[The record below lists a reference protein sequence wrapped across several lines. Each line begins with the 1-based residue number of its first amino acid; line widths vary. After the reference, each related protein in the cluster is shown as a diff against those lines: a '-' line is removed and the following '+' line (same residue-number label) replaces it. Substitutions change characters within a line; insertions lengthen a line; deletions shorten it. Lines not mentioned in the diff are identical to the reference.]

1 MGVLKHKQLKIKF
14 GRSITDS
21 EVTVVD
27 YESYTVLLTIIGKEH
42 VIVAVRLFKQSETSI
57 AFDFQIISVIMLFD
71 GYKSPTVGVPLYLF
85 RY

>member
-21 EVTVVD
+21 EVTVVG

-57 AFDFQIISVIMLFD
+57 AFDFQTSNYISFHSLVLIIL
-71 GYKSPTVGVPLYLF
+71 
-85 RY
+85 

>member
-21 EVTVVD
+21 EITVVD

-42 VIVAVRLFKQSETSI
+42 VMVTVRLFKQSETSI
-57 AFDFQIISVIMLFD
+57 AFDFQMSNYISFHSLVLIIL
-71 GYKSPTVGVPLYLF
+71 
-85 RY
+85 

>member
-21 EVTVVD
+21 EITVAG

-42 VIVAVRLFKQSETSI
+42 AIVTVRLLK
-57 AFDFQIISVIMLFD
+57 
-71 GYKSPTVGVPLYLF
+71 
-85 RY
+85 

>member
-21 EVTVVD
+21 EVTVVG
-27 YESYTVLLTIIGKEH
+27 YESYTVLLTIIGKR
-42 VIVAVRLFKQSETSI
+42 ARYSCFKQSETSI

>member
-21 EVTVVD
+21 EITVVG
-27 YESYTVLLTIIGKEH
+27 YESYTVLLTITGKR
-42 VIVAVRLFKQSETSI
+42 ARYRLSKQSETSI

>member
-21 EVTVVD
+21 EVTVVG
-27 YESYTVLLTIIGKEH
+27 YESYTVLLTITGKEH
-42 VIVAVRLFKQSETSI
+42 VIVTVRLSKQSETSI

-71 GYKSPTVGVPLYLF
+71 GYKSPTVGVLLYLF